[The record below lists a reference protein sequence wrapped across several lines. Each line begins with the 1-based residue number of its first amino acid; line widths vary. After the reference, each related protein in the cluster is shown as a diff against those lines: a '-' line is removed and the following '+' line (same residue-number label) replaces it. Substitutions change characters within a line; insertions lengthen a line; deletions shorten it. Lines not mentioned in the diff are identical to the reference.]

1 MRSAAES
8 SKEEK
13 AQRKKDAAEAR
24 EQEAFSKSLRKERA
38 NTQRDAQKA
47 RHAYAYASNG
57 SPTLPD
63 TGSRQAKRASLG
75 ALSQT

>member
-47 RHAYAYASNG
+47 RHAYASNS
-57 SPTLPD
+57 SPYLIRD
-63 TGSRQAKRASLG
+63 RARQSGQRSEP
-75 ALSQT
+75 

>member
-47 RHAYAYASNG
+47 RHASSS
-57 SPTLPD
+57 SPYLIRD
-63 TGSRQAKRASLG
+63 RARQSG
-75 ALSQT
+75 QLSEP